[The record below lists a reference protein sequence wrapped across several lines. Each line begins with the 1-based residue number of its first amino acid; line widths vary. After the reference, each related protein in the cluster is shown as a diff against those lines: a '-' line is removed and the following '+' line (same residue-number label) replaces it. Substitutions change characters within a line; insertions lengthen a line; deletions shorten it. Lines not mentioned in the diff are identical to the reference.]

1 MDIALDI
8 FSMQNMEIDDKEFI
22 LEYVQR
28 WFGDYLSASS
38 TASKRDSQL
47 VYLHF

>member
-8 FSMQNMEIDDKEFI
+8 FNMQNMEIDDKEFI

-28 WFGDYLSASS
+28 WFGV
-38 TASKRDSQL
+38 TT
-47 VYLHF
+47 